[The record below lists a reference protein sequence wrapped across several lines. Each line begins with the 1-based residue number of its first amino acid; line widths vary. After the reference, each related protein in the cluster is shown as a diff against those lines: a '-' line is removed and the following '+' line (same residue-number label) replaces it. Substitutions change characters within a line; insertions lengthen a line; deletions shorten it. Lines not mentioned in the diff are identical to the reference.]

1 MAEDE
6 ATDTARVAVSP
17 RRSLWLRWLVLPLLL
32 IFGLAFLAFWIQ
44 RKDIADNVI
53 ASQLESKGV
62 PATYEVERIGG
73 TRQVLRNIV
82 IGDPARP
89 DLTVERAEV
98 TIRYRFGLPAISRV
112 RLVRP
117 RLFGSY

>member
-17 RRSLWLRWLVLPLLL
+17 RRSLWLRWLILPLLL
-32 IFGLAFLAFWIQ
+32 ILGLAFLAFWIQ

-62 PATYEVERIGG
+62 PPMRST
-73 TRQVLRNIV
+73 
-82 IGDPARP
+82 
-89 DLTVERAEV
+89 
-98 TIRYRFGLPAISRV
+98 S
-112 RLVRP
+112 
-117 RLFGSY
+117 